1 MSPVP
6 SATTGAERPD
16 GSSSRF
22 SARCSP
28 SAALEAT
35 LRLAEAQEAMLMP
48 AYLAVVPEGALARGA
63 AGSRVRGRAGD
74 AGADRAAGAGEPRTR
89 AGVEVDSRIER
100 GRTARHALE
109 RLLEA
114 ERFDSLVL
122 PARTSS
128 SDGFAPDD
136 VAWALDSAP
145 GEVLVLRP
153 DPGGR

>member
-1 MSPVP
+1 
-6 SATTGAERPD
+6 
-16 GSSSRF
+16 
-22 SARCSP
+22 
-28 SAALEAT
+28 
-35 LRLAEAQEAMLMP
+35 MP
-48 AYLAVVPEGALARGA
+48 AYLAVVPKELSLEAPLGSECEGALAMLELIEQ
-63 AGSRVRGRAGD
+63 RA
-74 AGADRAAGAGEPRTR
+74 TR